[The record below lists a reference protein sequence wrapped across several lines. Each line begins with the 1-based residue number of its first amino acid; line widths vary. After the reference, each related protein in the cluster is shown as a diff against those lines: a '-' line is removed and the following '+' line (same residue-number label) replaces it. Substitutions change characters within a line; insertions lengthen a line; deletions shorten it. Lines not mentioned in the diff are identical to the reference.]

1 MPYSSAT
8 HQGSRSNNEDS
19 FGIAKI
25 ENNLLL
31 IIADGLGG
39 HNAGEVASNLAV
51 DIVLRTIKDLWE
63 DTSHPLEKLSIS
75 VRKANDETITL
86 SKNNPSLA
94 GMGTTIAIALVMRKC
109 IFLANVG
116 DSRAYII
123 TNNSIEQIT
132 KDHSFV
138 QSLVDIGAIDKE
150 EAFTHPQKNIVLQSL
165 GSKESIK
172 PDFYEIEMKDDD
184 ILLLCTDGLSDVLKD
199 SEIFEVCHNSYTKD
213 VLPNMLINAVLRK
226 GAKDNI
232 TVMCYWQDIQEQ

>member
-1 MPYSSAT
+1 MLYSSAT
-8 HQGSRSNNEDS
+8 HQGSRSNNEDF
-19 FGIAKI
+19 FGIATI
-25 ENNLLL
+25 ENDLLL

-39 HNAGEVASNLAV
+39 HNAGEVASKLAV
-51 DIVLRTIKDLWE
+51 DVVLRTIKDLWE

-75 VRKANDETITL
+75 FRKANDEIITL
-86 SKNNPSLA
+86 SKNNPSFA
-94 GMGTTIAIALVMRKC
+94 GMGTTIVIALVMGKS

-116 DSRAYII
+116 DSRAYIV

-150 EAFTHPQKNIVLQSL
+150 EAFTHSQKNIVLQSL

-172 PDFYEIEMKDDD
+172 PDFYEIEMKNDDL
-184 ILLLCTDGLSDVLKD
+184 LLLCTDGLSDVLKD
-199 SEIFEVCHNSYTKD
+199 SEILEVCHDSCTRD
-213 VLPNMLINAVLRK
+213 IVPNMLVNAVLKK

-232 TVMCYWQDIQEQ
+232 TVVCYWQDI